1 MKEVVNEYISKN
13 GKRIQLKES
22 DDRYSLGVISP
33 YDLTE
38 YPYAVRLKNKNVWKI
53 YEHKNLPLNYVAKN
67 YSETI
72 SLFGEYDD
80 KDFDYMLESYMTLVD
95 TYTSRIDRS

>member
-1 MKEVVNEYISKN
+1 MKEIINEYISNN

-38 YPYAVRLKNKNVWKI
+38 YPYAVR
-53 YEHKNLPLNYVAKN
+53 
-67 YSETI
+67 
-72 SLFGEYDD
+72 
-80 KDFDYMLESYMTLVD
+80 
-95 TYTSRIDRS
+95 

>member
-38 YPYAVRLKNKNVWKI
+38 YPYAVRLKNKNVWNSIFSTPKGI
-53 YEHKNLPLNYVAKN
+53 
-67 YSETI
+67 I
-72 SLFGEYDD
+72 F
-80 KDFDYMLESYMTLVD
+80 
-95 TYTSRIDRS
+95 IIQ